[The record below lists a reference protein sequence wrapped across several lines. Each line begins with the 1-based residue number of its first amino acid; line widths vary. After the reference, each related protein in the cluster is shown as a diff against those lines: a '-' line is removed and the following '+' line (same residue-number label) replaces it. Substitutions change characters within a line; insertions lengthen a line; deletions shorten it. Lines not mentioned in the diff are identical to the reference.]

1 MSSSSKTV
9 VLKEMLPIQLTPED
23 RMARADDLANA
34 VQMVETANA
43 RKRTTMKQLNTE
55 VDAAVSR
62 REELAD
68 IVASGKEWHEINV
81 HQVFDYK
88 TGKVTETRTDT
99 KEVLRTRDMTDEEKQ
114 TSMLEDEPD
123 D

>member
-1 MSSSSKTV
+1 
-9 VLKEMLPIQLTPED
+9 MLPIQLTPED